1 MDTQDI
7 LLTIF
12 TGILAVAVLMQTL
25 VFFGTLRTIRQLT
38 SRMERLSGELI
49 KHVEAV
55 SQKTNETLDVLREI
69 SESLIPVKDRMVHAA
84 DIVHQRIVRIDGFL
98 EETTDAARLE
108 VHKLRSRIESAS
120 NRVEQMLEDVQDCVM
135 TPVNEISAIT
145 RGIRAGFDLLFRRR
159 KHAAAEVEE
168 PNEEMFI

>member
-12 TGILAVAVLMQTL
+12 TGILAVVVLVQTL
-25 VFFGTLRTIRQLT
+25 IFFGIFRTIRQFT
-38 SRMERLSGELI
+38 AKMESLNEELI
-49 KHVEAV
+49 RHIGGV
-55 SQKTNETLDVLREI
+55 SEKTNETLSTLRELG
-69 SESLIPVKDRMVHAA
+69 ESLMPVKDRVAHAA
-84 DIVHQRIVRIDGFL
+84 DLLHQRIVKIDGFL

-120 NRVEQMLEDVQDCVM
+120 NRVDQLLEDVQDRVM
-135 TPVNEISAIT
+135 TPVNEIFAIT

-159 KHAAAEVEE
+159 KPAAPDVEE